1 MPTKTNDK
9 PGCTGIFLQ
18 LIGITPDTPKSEVYP
33 YKVRD
38 NFLSKAELSFYHVLS
53 SVVGNKAT
61 ICIKVRL
68 RDIIYT
74 TQPNENRAASNRIQQ
89 KHLDFLLCN
98 PKTMQPILGIEL
110 DDSSHSRTDRIERD
124 DFIDKAFEAAGLPV
138 IHIKNQN
145 SYNMQEIAEKVASHI
160 NLG

>member
-9 PGCTGIFLQ
+9 PGCLGILLQ
-18 LIGITPDTPKSEVYP
+18 FIGVTPDTPKSEVYP

-38 NFLSKAELSFYHVLS
+38 HFLSNAELSFYHVLS
-53 SVVGNKAT
+53 SVVSNKAT
-61 ICIKVRL
+61 ICVKVRL
-68 RDIIYT
+68 ADILYT
-74 TQPNENRAASNRIQQ
+74 SRPNENQASRNRIQQ

-110 DDSSHSRTDRIERD
+110 DDSSHSRADRIERD
-124 DFIDKAFEAAGLPV
+124 GFIDKAFEAASLPI

-145 SYNMQEIAEKVASHI
+145 SYNTQEIAGKIATYMK
-160 NLG
+160 

>member
-9 PGCTGIFLQ
+9 PGCTGILLQ

-38 NFLSKAELSFYHVLS
+38 NFLSNAELSFYHVLS

-61 ICIKVRL
+61 ICVKVRL
-68 RDIIYT
+68 SDILYT
-74 TQPNENRAASNRIQQ
+74 SRPHENRASMNRIQQ

-110 DDSSHSRTDRIERD
+110 DDSSHNRADRKERD

-145 SYNMQEIAEKVASHI
+145 SYNTQEITREMASYI
-160 NLG
+160 K